1 MKGTC
6 NRLVGAEGTLVAAS
20 GLETEAAVLERH
32 DFFSLERRIQDRLV
46 AVLRREARPALLAKA
61 ALPDRRPVALVVLV
75 ALTAVAF
82 AAGLAGLGDL
92 ASPLFRHAPWA
103 LGLYAAWLTGLG
115 AWVVVARR
123 RSRRARA
130 MPLPVG
136 RYLLAS
142 GVLEVRA
149 ESLTWARLEAAEVVG
164 ETVSC
169 KAGGRAFTFGLV
181 AGERDAVA
189 RELDAVAS
197 GGPSSAEASPFE
209 PPRFGSPVA
218 EIAARRF
225 EPSPFERYPVPLT
238 LVWALP
244 LAGLLFVGREVATDA
259 RAFHTARTRDDV
271 GTYEAYLRRGKS
283 HVAEVRD
290 THLPRAALRDARAQ
304 GTVAAIT
311 RFRQAYPVTHI
322 EPEVAAARRAA
333 VLEELA
339 RAVHQGDLASLR
351 AHAAAYPTEAKAE
364 RDEAIAKHVAAER
377 ERALHRLG
385 GRDPLGLRAAI
396 AGLHAPSAE
405 PTVVVLEAVSEVGPG
420 LAQAERAVQRT
431 ITFNGKRT
439 LPSALLTQG
448 ELGSRATASSRAVRA
463 ALAPLLETD
472 AVVVADARPSGTKEK
487 VARLVVVRRVDWS
500 GRVFTSL
507 KPRVSVAGLNVA
519 YDVSLV
525 LPSGARP
532 VVWRTHVSTGVHAAQ
547 IKRDPTGALEERL
560 TREMEDEADR
570 VLVERLER
578 ALAKKVVQAS
588 R

>member
-1 MKGTC
+1 M
-6 NRLVGAEGTLVAAS
+6 
-20 GLETEAAVLERH
+20 LERH

-46 AVLRREARPALLAKA
+46 AVLRREARPALLAKE
-61 ALPDRRPVALVVLV
+61 ALPERGKVVLGV
-75 ALTAVAF
+75 LAALTAVVCAV
-82 AAGLAGLGDL
+82 GLVGLGEL
-92 ASPLFRHAPWA
+92 SSPLFRHSPAA
-103 LGLYAAWLTGLG
+103 LGLYAAWLTGVG
-115 AWVVVARR
+115 AAVVVLRR
-123 RSRRARA
+123 RSRRQRA

-149 ESLTWARLEAAEVVG
+149 EGLTWARLASAEVVG
-164 ETVSC
+164 DTVVC
-169 KAGGRAFTFGLV
+169 RAGERAFTFHL
-181 AGERDAVA
+181 AASERDAVA
-189 RELDAVAS
+189 RELAEVGS

-209 PPRFGSPVA
+209 PPRFGCPVA
-218 EIAARRF
+218 PLAPLRF
-225 EPSPFERYPVPLT
+225 EPSPFERFPVPLT

-259 RAFHTARTRDDV
+259 RAFHAARTRDDV

-290 THLPRAALRDARAQ
+290 TLLPRAALRDAKAE
-304 GTVAAIT
+304 GTVEAIT
-311 RFRQAYPVTHI
+311 RFRKAYPATNI

-339 RAVHQGDLASLR
+339 RAVKKGDLASLR
-351 AHAAAYPTEAKAE
+351 AHAAAYPSEARTE
-364 RDEAIAKHVAAER
+364 RDEAIARHVANER

-396 AGLHAPSAE
+396 AGLHVPSAE
-405 PTVVVLEAVSEVGPG
+405 PTVVVVEAVSEAGPG
-420 LAQAERAVQRT
+420 LAQAERSVQRT

-439 LPSALLTQG
+439 LPSALLG
-448 ELGSRATASSRAVRA
+448 KDELSSRASASSHAVRA

-472 AVVVADARPSGTKEK
+472 AVRITDGAPSTPQGKP
-487 VARLVVVRRVDWS
+487 ARLVVTRRVDWS

-507 KPRVSVAGLNVA
+507 KPRLSVAGLNVV

-532 VVWRTHVSTGVHAAQ
+532 VVWRTQISTGVHAAQ
-547 IKRDPTGALEERL
+547 IKREPTGHLEERL
-560 TREMEDEADR
+560 TREMQDEADR

-578 ALAKKVVQAS
+578 TLAKKVVQAS

>member
-1 MKGTC
+1 M
-6 NRLVGAEGTLVAAS
+6 
-20 GLETEAAVLERH
+20 LERH
-32 DFFSLERRIQDRLV
+32 DFFSLERPIQDRLV
-46 AVLRREARPALLAKA
+46 AVVRREARPALLAKEALPERGPLVLAVLA
-61 ALPDRRPVALVVLV
+61 ALTVAVC
-75 ALTAVAF
+75 AV
-82 AAGLAGLGDL
+82 GLAGLGDPS
-92 ASPLFRHAPWA
+92 SPLFRHSPAA
-103 LGLYAAWLTGLG
+103 LVLYAAWLTGVG
-115 AWVVVARR
+115 ASVVVLGRSARR
-123 RSRRARA
+123 RKA

-149 ESLTWARLEAAEVVG
+149 SGLTWARLVSAEVVG
-164 ETVSC
+164 DTVVGR
-169 KAGGRAFTFGLV
+169 AGDRAFTFRL
-181 AGERDAVA
+181 AASERDAVA
-189 RELDAVAS
+189 RELAEVAS
-197 GGPSSAEASPFE
+197 GGPASAEASPFE
-209 PPRFGSPVA
+209 LPRFGCPVA
-218 EIAARRF
+218 PLAPRRF
-225 EPSPFERYPVPLT
+225 ELSPFERFPVPLT

-259 RAFHTARTRDDV
+259 RAFHAARTRDDV

-290 THLPRAALRDARAQ
+290 THLPRAALRDAKAE
-304 GTVAAIT
+304 GTVEAIT
-311 RFRQAYPVTHI
+311 RFRKAYPVTNI
-322 EPEVAAARRAA
+322 EPEITAARRAA

-339 RAVHQGDLASLR
+339 RAVKKGDLASLR
-351 AHAAAYPTEAKAE
+351 AHAAAYPSEAKAE
-364 RDEAIAKHVAAER
+364 RDEAIARHVATER

-396 AGLHAPSAE
+396 VGLHAPSAE
-405 PTVVVLEAVSEVGPG
+405 PTVVALEVVSEVGPG

-439 LPSALLTQG
+439 LPSALLTQAD
-448 ELGSRATASSRAVRA
+448 LTARATASSLAVRA

-472 AVVVADARPSGTKEK
+472 AVSVADAASPSSASA
-487 VARLVVVRRVDWS
+487 VQPRRARLVVARKVDWS

-532 VVWRTHVSTGVHAAQ
+532 VVWRTQISTGVHAAQ
-547 IKRDPTGALEERL
+547 IKREPTGHLEERL

>member
-1 MKGTC
+1 M
-6 NRLVGAEGTLVAAS
+6 
-20 GLETEAAVLERH
+20 LERH

-46 AVLRREARPALLAKA
+46 AVLRREARPALLAKE
-61 ALPDRRPVALVVLV
+61 ALPERGKVVLGV
-75 ALTAVAF
+75 LAALTAIVSAV
-82 AAGLAGLGDL
+82 GLVGLGDL
-92 ASPLFRHAPWA
+92 SSPLFRHSPAA
-103 LGLYAAWLTGLG
+103 LGLYAAWLTAVG
-115 AWVVVARR
+115 ASVVVLRR
-123 RSRRARA
+123 RSRRQKA

-149 ESLTWARLEAAEVVG
+149 EGLTWARLDSAEVVG
-164 ETVSC
+164 DTVVGR
-169 KAGGRAFTFGLV
+169 AGDRAFTFRL
-181 AGERDAVA
+181 AASERDAVA
-189 RELDAVAS
+189 RELAEVAS

-209 PPRFGSPVA
+209 LPRFGCPVA
-218 EIAARRF
+218 PLAPLRF
-225 EPSPFERYPVPLT
+225 EPSPFERFPVPLT

-259 RAFHTARTRDDV
+259 RAFHAARTRDDV

-290 THLPRAALRDARAQ
+290 TLLPRAALRDAKAE
-304 GTVAAIT
+304 GTVEAIT
-311 RFRQAYPVTHI
+311 RFRKAYPATNI

-339 RAVHQGDLASLR
+339 RAVKKGDLASLR
-351 AHAAAYPTEAKAE
+351 AHAAAYPSEAKAE
-364 RDEAIAKHVAAER
+364 RDEAIARHVANER
-377 ERALHRLG
+377 DRALHRLG

-396 AGLHAPSAE
+396 AGLHVASTE
-405 PTVVVLEAVSEVGPG
+405 PTLVVVEAVSEAGPG
-420 LAQAERAVQRT
+420 LSHAERAVQRT

-439 LPSALLTQG
+439 LPSALLG
-448 ELGSRATASSRAVRA
+448 KDELSSRATASSHAVRA

-472 AVVVADARPSGTKEK
+472 AVVVTDAPPSKPQGKP
-487 VARLVVVRRVDWS
+487 ARLVVTRRVDWS

-507 KPRVSVAGLNVA
+507 KPRLSVAGLNVS

-532 VVWRTHVSTGVHAAQ
+532 VVWRTQISTGVHAAQ
-547 IKRDPTGALEERL
+547 IKRDPTGHLEERL